1 MAPVR
6 RSRCSRRVRATE
18 SNFLHLLEGLETSE
32 YCPRRSALRLH
43 FSPGHDRS
51 SSAVILHAI
60 RERARHDRPR
70 PRSHPPARATAPGNT
85 RPATRRRPDIV
96 ALVLAIVIPI
106 AGLVVALA
114 ASRRAHRL
122 GRRASGLT
130 VAALIIA
137 VVLLILQIAG
147 AAVGLVLVNRSVQA
161 ARDAPEC
168 AAIKAH
174 SDLLTTS
181 GPSAMYKILYTDA
194 LGSASGQRRY
204 VIDTFNAD
212 IADFERWHQEVPQ
225 LVSALPAGSDT
236 DTLRLADA
244 VKALDYLVNPGTGAW
259 GDDPTNEKSWHSIG
273 TRVDTIKQW
282 RSDHCEVAQ

>member
-1 MAPVR
+1 MIDPGPAPTLQPEPLR
-6 RSRCSRRVRATE
+6 RAIPDRQLAG
-18 SNFLHLLEGLETSE
+18 GL
-32 YCPRRSALRLH
+32 
-43 FSPGHDRS
+43 
-51 SSAVILHAI
+51 
-60 RERARHDRPR
+60 
-70 PRSHPPARATAPGNT
+70 
-85 RPATRRRPDIV
+85 DIV

-212 IADFERWHQEVPQ
+212 IADFERWHQERCAG

-244 VKALDYLVNPGTGAW
+244 VKALDCLVNPGTGAW
-259 GDDPTNEKSWHSIG
+259 GDD
-273 TRVDTIKQW
+273 
-282 RSDHCEVAQ
+282 